1 MKRFKT
7 FGLTVAAC
15 ALTASLFTGCGQGT
29 PSDASTEPSEEV
41 SSPTL
46 TIGYSDWPGWVAW
59 EVAIQKGFFEKAGVD
74 VKFEW
79 FEYVPSMD
87 AFAAKQLDAVCM
99 TNGDTLVTGA
109 TGGKG
114 IMILINDYSDG
125 NDIVVA
131 GPGIDS
137 VADLKGKA
145 IGVELGFV
153 SHLLLNHALMSAGL
167 TEADVTLINVPTD
180 QTPQTLASGDVSAIV
195 AWQPNSGQAL
205 KAVAG
210 SKAVYSSAD
219 APGLIYDVLAVSPE
233 SLAAS
238 PEEWKKVIQVWYET
252 VDFIKDPA
260 TRAEAIEI
268 MASRV
273 ELPAEEYAPF
283 LDGTYLL
290 TLEEAKVIAA
300 STEEGFGSLLG
311 STKIVDAFQVE
322 NGVYAEPQDLDSY
335 IDMSL
340 LLSL

>member
-1 MKRFKT
+1 MKRFKSLGVT
-7 FGLTVAAC
+7 LAAC
-15 ALTASLFTGCGQGT
+15 ALTASLFTGCGKET
-29 PSDASTEPSEEV
+29 SSETSTEPSEEMA
-41 SSPTL
+41 SPTL

-59 EVAIQKGFFEKAGVD
+59 EVAVQKGFFEKAGLD

-87 AFAAKQLDAVCM
+87 AFASKQLDAVCM

-114 IMILINDYSDG
+114 VMILINDYSDG

-131 GPGIDS
+131 APGIET
-137 VADLKGKA
+137 VADLKGKS

-153 SHLLLNHALMSAGL
+153 SHLLLNNGLKSAGL
-167 TEADVTLINVPTD
+167 TESDVTLVNVPTD

-233 SLAAS
+233 SLAAN
-238 PEEWKKVIQVWYET
+238 PEEWKTVVKVWYET

-260 TRAEAIEI
+260 TRDEAIAI

-273 ELPAEEYAPF
+273 ELEPEEYAPF
-283 LDGTYLL
+283 LEGTYLL
-290 TLEEAKVIAA
+290 TLDEAKEIAS

-311 STKIVDAFQVE
+311 STKIVDSFQVE
-322 NGVYAEPQDLDSY
+322 NEVYAEPQDMDSY